1 LVLDY
6 HLKLFD
12 MYVEIL
18 IWLLAI
24 ILVTAGMVGLVFP
37 ALPGAPVLFA
47 GLLAAAWAEGFE
59 HVGSGTLIV
68 LGIMA
73 LLTYLVDFLAGAF
86 GAKRFGAS
94 GRAVIGATL
103 GAIIG
108 IFFGIPGVLL
118 GPFIG
123 AVLGE
128 LTAHSNLKAAG
139 RAGVGATVGLAL
151 GAAAKLTLAFAMVG
165 IFVIMRFL

>member
-1 LVLDY
+1 
-6 HLKLFD
+6 
-12 MYVEIL
+12 MYAEIL

-24 ILVTAGMVGLVFP
+24 ILVTAGMAGLVFP

-47 GLLAAAWAEGFE
+47 GLVAAAWAEEFE

-68 LGIMA
+68 LGVMA

-94 GRAVIGATL
+94 GRAIIGATL
-103 GAIIG
+103 GAIAG
-108 IFFGIPGVLL
+108 LFFGIPGVLL

-139 RAGVGATVGLAL
+139 RAGIGATVGLAL

>member
-1 LVLDY
+1 
-6 HLKLFD
+6 
-12 MYVEIL
+12 MYIEIL
-18 IWLLAI
+18 LWLSAI
-24 ILVTAGMVGLVFP
+24 ILVAAGMAGLVFP
-37 ALPGAPVLFA
+37 VLPGAPVLFA
-47 GLLAAAWAEGFE
+47 GLVVAAWAEGFE
-59 HVGSGTLIV
+59 HVSTGTLIA
-68 LGIMA
+68 LGVMA

-94 GRAVIGATL
+94 RRAIIGATL
-103 GAIIG
+103 GAIVG

-128 LTAHSNLKAAG
+128 LTARSDLKTAG

-151 GAAAKLTLAFAMVG
+151 GVAAKLALAFAMLG
-165 IFVIMRFL
+165 IFVVVRFL

>member
-1 LVLDY
+1 M
-6 HLKLFD
+6 KLFD